1 MIILQNSDKL
11 SIRFVLTKGKIM
23 EKINVCC
30 DSSCDLPQNYASEK
44 KIKIMYIP
52 IIVEGEEYKN
62 VDNQFLFD
70 SVAKTG
76 ELPKTAAPSTKDYEN
91 LFESYPKNENVI
103 YFSLSSHM
111 SLLNQNANEAAKSF
125 KNVKV
130 IDSLNLSSGIAM
142 QVMKCIEDIESG
154 LTYNEVLKNALT
166 RQEKVKAS
174 FVIDKLT
181 YLYKGGRCSALALFG
196 ANLLKIK
203 PEISVVNGKMG
214 VSRKFRGK
222 LDAVIK
228 DYVELSLKNVENA
241 DKSNA
246 FIDYT
251 AIDDETIEYVKQQ
264 CLNAGFKNVYACIA
278 SSTIAVHCGEGT
290 LGIMYMEK

>member
-1 MIILQNSDKL
+1 MK
-11 SIRFVLTKGKIM
+11 
-23 EKINVCC
+23 
-30 DSSCDLPQNYASEK
+30 
-44 KIKIMYIP
+44 
-52 IIVEGEEYKN
+52 
-62 VDNQFLFD
+62 
-70 SVAKTG
+70 
-76 ELPKTAAPSTKDYEN
+76 
-91 LFESYPKNENVI
+91 NVI

-196 ANLLKIK
+196 ANLLK
-203 PEISVVNGKMG
+203 N
-214 VSRKFRGK
+214 
-222 LDAVIK
+222 
-228 DYVELSLKNVENA
+228 
-241 DKSNA
+241 
-246 FIDYT
+246 
-251 AIDDETIEYVKQQ
+251 
-264 CLNAGFKNVYACIA
+264 
-278 SSTIAVHCGEGT
+278 
-290 LGIMYMEK
+290 